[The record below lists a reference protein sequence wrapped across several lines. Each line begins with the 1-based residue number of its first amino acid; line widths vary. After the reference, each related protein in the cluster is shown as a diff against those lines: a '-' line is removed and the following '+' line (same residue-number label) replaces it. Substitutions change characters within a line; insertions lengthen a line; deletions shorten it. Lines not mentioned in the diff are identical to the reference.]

1 MEIFSTLDTLQ
12 SFLLQFGIWTP
23 LAFFLLQLLQI
34 IIAPIPGGTVGLVGG
49 ALFGTIGGFLI
60 SAAGTLAGSIIV
72 FLLSKRFG
80 RPFVIRFVSSE
91 LIEKYD
97 QIKESKLNT
106 VLFLIFLFPLFPDD
120 MLCFIAGLSP
130 MPVKTFILIVMLA
143 RTPSVFI
150 NTMIGAGIMD
160 DSPTQFMIAVTIY
173 AVLIAVLYFNRKRL
187 DAFIQHSKKRVAELP
202 APPNIDKE
210 P

>member
-60 SAAGTLAGSIIV
+60 SAAGTLTGSIIV

>member
-23 LAFFLLQLLQI
+23 LVFFLLQLLQI

-60 SAAGTLAGSIIV
+60 SATGTLAGSVIV

-91 LIEKYD
+91 LLEKYD

-160 DSPTQFMIAVTIY
+160 DSPTQFIIAVTIY

-187 DAFIQHSKKRVAELP
+187 DTFIQHSKKRVVELP
-202 APPNIDKE
+202 APPKIDKE
-210 P
+210 L